1 MAYINEFPNWD
12 SNKLNLDWILEQYST
27 FNQRIQEIQDHFD
40 EVAEAMGG
48 EVEQLESDFND
59 FKTLVDNNM
68 DSFETQIQ
76 QELSSGLAQIQQQVT
91 FISSNMA
98 EYIQEHMN
106 EWQAEASY
114 SDAQKRVNFNTSNNP
129 LLDQNKSV
137 YSTLIGNTI
146 HETRLNPP
154 LYFVNQANPTIT
166 GDYINNCNITLTP
179 GTFLVIAKVDFLDTR
194 VVAGT
199 DSVSLTPNDDDVIE
213 LVGGTNTIYMID
225 GTNVPGSITVI
236 GLYTNTNTTTNKAV
250 KIRIGGIN
258 VTVQGVR
265 ACAYKL
271 SDIWNPTE

>member
-27 FNQRIQEIQDHFD
+27 FNQRIQEIEDHFD
-40 EVAEAMGG
+40 EVAEAMGQ

-98 EYIQEHMN
+98 SYIAEHMN

-114 SDAQKRVNFNTSNNP
+114 TDAQKRVNFNTSNNP

-146 HETRLNPP
+146 HEMRLNPP
-154 LYFVNQANPTIT
+154 LYFVEETNPTIT
-166 GDYINNCNITLTP
+166 TNYIDDCNITLTP
-179 GTFLVIAKVDFLDTR
+179 GTFLVMAKVDF
-194 VVAGT
+194 VAT
-199 DSVSLTPNDDDVIE
+199 SLSDGKIPVWLSPNDADVIE
-213 LVGGTNTIYMID
+213 LIGGYGID
-225 GTNVPGSITVI
+225 FISEGTDVPGQVTVV

-250 KIRIGGIN
+250 KIGIGGATR
-258 VTVQGVR
+258 TVQGVR

>member
-114 SDAQKRVNFNTSNNP
+114 TDAQKRVNFNTSNNP

-137 YSTLIGNTI
+137 YSTLIGNVI

-166 GDYINNCNITLTP
+166 SDYINNCNITLTP
-179 GTFLVIAKVDFLDTR
+179 GTFLVIAKVDF
-194 VVAGT
+194 VATLISDGKIPVWL
-199 DSVSLTPNDDDVIE
+199 SPNDSDVIE
-213 LVGGTNTIYMID
+213 LVGGYNTIFIPE
-225 GTNVPGSITVI
+225 GTDVPGQVTVV
-236 GLYTNTNTTTNKAV
+236 GLYTNTNTNTNKDV
-250 KIRIGGIN
+250 KIGIGGVN
-258 VTVQGVR
+258 RTVQGVR
-265 ACAYKL
+265 ATAYKL

>member
-12 SNKLNLDWILEQYST
+12 TNKLNLDWILEQYST

-40 EVAEAMGG
+40 EVAEAMGQ

-59 FKTLVDNNM
+59 FKTLVNNNI

-76 QELSSGLAQIQQQVT
+76 HELSSGLAQIQQQVT

-98 EYIQEHMN
+98 DYIAEHMN
-106 EWQAEASY
+106 EWQAQASY
-114 SDAQKRVNFNTSNNP
+114 TDAQKRVNFNTSNNP

-137 YSTLIGNTI
+137 YSTLIGNVI

-154 LYFVNQANPTIT
+154 LYFVNKTNPTVT
-166 GDYINNCNITLTP
+166 ANYINNCNITLTP

-194 VVAGT
+194 VVAGS
-199 DSVSLTPNDDDVIE
+199 DAVWLAPNDSDVIE
-213 LVGGTNTIYMID
+213 LVGGNNAIYMTD
-225 GTNVPGSITVI
+225 GTNIPGSITVI
-236 GLYTNTNTTTNKAV
+236 GLYTNTNTTTNKSV
-250 KIRIGGIN
+250 KIGIGGIN

-265 ACAYKL
+265 ATAYKL

>member
-27 FNQRIQEIQDHFD
+27 FNQRIQEIEDHFD
-40 EVAEAMGG
+40 EVAEAMGQ

-76 QELSSGLAQIQQQVT
+76 QELTSGLAQIQQQVT

-98 EYIQEHMN
+98 DYISEHMN
-106 EWQAEASY
+106 EWQAQAAY
-114 SDAQKRVNFNTSNNP
+114 SDSQKRVNFNTSNNP

-137 YSTLIGNTI
+137 YSVLIGNTI
-146 HETRLNPP
+146 HETKLRPP
-154 LYFVNQANPTIT
+154 YNFVNELNPTIT
-166 GDYINNCNITLTP
+166 DGYINDCNITIEP
-179 GTFLVIAKVDFLDTR
+179 GTFLVIARVDF
-194 VVAGT
+194 VAT
-199 DSVSLTPNDDDVIE
+199 MVSDGKIPVWLSPNDSDVIE
-213 LVGGTNTIYMID
+213 LVGGYNID
-225 GTNVPGSITVI
+225 YISEGTNVPGQITVV

-250 KIRIGGIN
+250 KIGIGGTNRSIN
-258 VTVQGVR
+258 GVR

-271 SDIWNPTE
+271 SDIWNPTA

>member
-98 EYIQEHMN
+98 EYIAEHMN

-114 SDAQKRVNFNTSNNP
+114 TDAQKRVNFNTSNNP

-137 YSTLIGNTI
+137 YSTLIGNVI

-154 LYFVNQANPTIT
+154 LYFVNKTNPTVT
-166 GDYINNCNITLTP
+166 ANYINDSNITLTP

-194 VVAGT
+194 VVAGS
-199 DSVSLTPNDDDVIE
+199 DAVWLAPNDSDVIE
-213 LVGGTNTIYMID
+213 LVGGNNAIYMTD
-225 GTNVPGSITVI
+225 GTNIPGSITVM
-236 GLYTNTNTTTNKAV
+236 GLYTNTNTTTNKSV
-250 KIRIGGIN
+250 KIGIGGIN

-265 ACAYKL
+265 ATAYKL

>member
-40 EVAEAMGG
+40 EVAESMGQ

-59 FKTLVDNNM
+59 FKTLIDNNM

-98 EYIQEHMN
+98 DYIAEHMN
-106 EWQAEASY
+106 EWQAQASY
-114 SDAQKRVNFNTSNNP
+114 TDAQKRVNFNTSNNP

-154 LYFVNQANPTIT
+154 LYFVNEANPTVT
-166 GDYINNCNITLTP
+166 ANYINDCNITLTP

-194 VVAGT
+194 VVAGS
-199 DSVSLTPNDDDVIE
+199 DAVWLAPNDSDVIE
-213 LVGGTNTIYMID
+213 LVGGTNAIYMTD
-225 GTNVPGSITVI
+225 GTDVPGQVTVV

-250 KIRIGGIN
+250 KIGIGGIN
-258 VTVQGVR
+258 ATVHNVR

>member
-40 EVAEAMGG
+40 EVAEAMGE
-48 EVEQLESDFND
+48 EVAQLESDFDD
-59 FKTLVDNNM
+59 FKTLVNNNM
-68 DSFETQIQ
+68 DSFETEIQ
-76 QELSSGLAQIQQQVT
+76 HELSSGLATIQQQVT

-98 EYIQEHMN
+98 DYISEHMN
-106 EWQAEASY
+106 EWQAQAAY

-137 YSTLIGNTI
+137 YSTLIGNVI

-154 LYFVNQANPTIT
+154 LYFVEETNPTIT
-166 GDYINNCNITLTP
+166 NNYIDDCNITLTP
-179 GTFLVIAKVDFLDTR
+179 GTFLVMARVDF
-194 VVAGT
+194 VATMLSDGKIPVWL
-199 DSVSLTPNDDDVIE
+199 SPNDADVIE
-213 LVGGTNTIYMID
+213 LIGGYGID
-225 GTNVPGSITVI
+225 FISEGTNVPGQITVV

-250 KIRIGGIN
+250 KIGIGGATR
-258 VTVQGVR
+258 TVNGVR

>member
-1 MAYINEFPNWD
+1 MAYNNEFPHFEN
-12 SNKLNLDWILEQYST
+12 NQQVLDWILKQYST
-27 FNQRIQEIQDHFD
+27 FNARIQEIQDHFD
-40 EVAEAMGG
+40 EVAAGMGQQ
-48 EVEQLESDFND
+48 VEELEGDFND
-59 FKTLVDNNM
+59 FKDLVNDNM
-68 DSFETQIQ
+68 DTFEESIQ
-76 QELSSGLAQIQQQVT
+76 GQLTEGLNNIQAQVS
-91 FISSNMA
+91 FISTNMA
-98 EYIQEHMN
+98 AYIQEHMN
-106 EWQAEASY
+106 EWQAAAAY

-137 YSTLIGNTI
+137 YSTLIGNVI

-154 LYFVNQANPTIT
+154 LYFVNKLNPTVT
-166 GDYINNCNITLTP
+166 GGYINDCNITLTP

-194 VVAGT
+194 VVAGI
-199 DSVSLTPNDDDVIE
+199 DSVSLTPNDSDVIE
-213 LVGGTNTIYMID
+213 LVGGTNTIYMIE

-236 GLYTNTNTTTNKAV
+236 GLYTNTNTTTNKSV